1 MVSSLVVVTG
11 PAQSGKTQYLLS
23 RYRAALRGGKPG
35 SVLWLAPTW
44 RAAAEVRNRIPGDD
58 LSACWEPGVFTF
70 DKFAQ
75 AILDSSSESARPKG
89 TLPYLLHGDHKGTV
103 PFSPAMQ
110 DRRRKIG
117 KIPWNRSGL

>member
-1 MVSSLVVVTG
+1 MVSKFEVVTG

-75 AILDSSSESARPKG
+75 AILESSAEWRQKGRPF
-89 TLPYLLHGDHKGTV
+89 TLHEN
-103 PFSPAMQ
+103 
-110 DRRRKIG
+110 RKISRS
-117 KIPWNRSGL
+117 RSGP